1 MESQLIKTSESI
13 ALLAHW
19 GQMDKRG
26 ELYFDHCKRV
36 ALKGKTEAEIVLGY
50 LHDVIEDSEIFDY
63 DILSKTYKIPDYI
76 LKSLQAITRVPS
88 ETYFNYIKR
97 LSIDGLARQVK
108 IYDLEDHLYY
118 KEAIPASLIQRYEK
132 ALKLLKWQK

>member
-1 MESQLIKTSESI
+1 METPFIKTAESI
-13 ALLAHW
+13 ALLAH
-19 GQMDKRG
+19 GDH
-26 ELYFDHCKRV
+26 FDHSKRV
-36 ALKGKTEAEIVLGY
+36 ALKGKTEEEIVLGY
-50 LHDVIEDSEIFDY
+50 LHDVIEDSGDKFDY

-97 LSIDGLARQVK
+97 TASNELAKQVK

-118 KEAIPASLIQRYEK
+118 KEAIPKSLIQRYEK
-132 ALKLLKWQK
+132 TLHFLKIEYNQNMK

>member
-1 MESQLIKTSESI
+1 MESKLIKTAESI
-13 ALLAHW
+13 SLLAH
-19 GQMDKRG
+19 G
-26 ELYFDHCKRV
+26 EHFDHSKRV
-36 ALKGKTEAEIVLGY
+36 ALKGKTEEEIVLGY
-50 LHDVIEDSEIFDY
+50 LHDVIEDSGDKFDY

-118 KEAIPASLIQRYEK
+118 KDAIPESLIQRYKK
-132 ALKLLKWQK
+132 ALHLLQNIIK

>member
-1 MESQLIKTSESI
+1 METPFIKTAESI
-13 ALLAHW
+13 ALLAH
-19 GQMDKRG
+19 G
-26 ELYFDHCKRV
+26 EHFDHSKRV
-36 ALKGKTEAEIVLGY
+36 ALKGKTEEEIVLGY
-50 LHDVIEDSEIFDY
+50 LHDVIEDGGDKFDY

-97 LSIDGLARQVK
+97 TTSNELAKQVK

-118 KEAIPASLIQRYEK
+118 KEAIPESLIDRYKK
-132 ALKLLKWQK
+132 ALKLLK

>member
-1 MESQLIKTSESI
+1 MESKLIKTAESI
-13 ALLAHW
+13 ALLAH
-19 GQMDKRG
+19 G
-26 ELYFDHCKRV
+26 EYFDHSKRV
-36 ALKGKTEAEIVLGY
+36 ALKGKTESEVVLGY
-50 LHDVIEDSEIFDY
+50 LHDVIEDSGDKFDY

-97 LSIDGLARQVK
+97 TTSNELAKQVK

-118 KEAIPASLIQRYEK
+118 KEAIPESLIDRYKK
-132 ALKLLKWQK
+132 ALKLLK

>member
-1 MESQLIKTSESI
+1 MESKLIKTAESI
-13 ALLAHW
+13 ALLAH
-19 GQMDKRG
+19 G
-26 ELYFDHCKRV
+26 EYFDHSKRV
-36 ALKGKTEAEIVLGY
+36 ALKGKTEEEIDLGY
-50 LHDVIEDSEIFDY
+50 LHDVIEDSGDKFDY

-118 KEAIPASLIQRYEK
+118 KDAMPESLIDRYKK
-132 ALKLLKWQK
+132 ALHLLQNIIK